1 MDEGCMNSSD
11 RAKWIRSLHFN
22 NKSFSLNIE
31 VNDRPSNWIIN
42 YIFEILLRER
52 YGYRNIN
59 FIYAPWDSSANAIGR
74 LNCEKSKK
82 DCSRPPPI
90 HVNLE
95 VWLRTGEQVSDY
107 APPHRV
113 SSNGPL
119 GPITRWGLYANE
131 ELWNHYS
138 PLNRDPT
145 LSSAGSFYESLAG
158 SGGNGMLYY
167 DRPSML
173 NAYHRLLSDD
183 GITRMELRSEHL
195 PTQSLWNITS
205 NTISGPGDRLPVLLN
220 WYPNALTVKSRL
232 VRLGLPDCLAF
243 SARVP
248 ENVTVSATCDFE
260 VNELVKVSWARLA
273 ESAPLIKQLL
283 DRFSIKQADY
293 IDLLRRVS

>member
-1 MDEGCMNSSD
+1 MCASRLFDSSTHRDYGTD

-138 PLNRDPT
+138 PSEAWDPT
-145 LSSAGSFYESLAG
+145 DNPCKKAREWRHF
-158 SGGNGMLYY
+158 
-167 DRPSML
+167 
-173 NAYHRLLSDD
+173 
-183 GITRMELRSEHL
+183 
-195 PTQSLWNITS
+195 QKTS
-205 NTISGPGDRLPVLLN
+205 
-220 WYPNALTVKSRL
+220 
-232 VRLGLPDCLAF
+232 
-243 SARVP
+243 
-248 ENVTVSATCDFE
+248 
-260 VNELVKVSWARLA
+260 
-273 ESAPLIKQLL
+273 ESASILPSVCR
-283 DRFSIKQADY
+283 DRHICVYQMVKLAK
-293 IDLLRRVS
+293 

>member
-1 MDEGCMNSSD
+1 
-11 RAKWIRSLHFN
+11 
-22 NKSFSLNIE
+22 
-31 VNDRPSNWIIN
+31 
-42 YIFEILLRER
+42 
-52 YGYRNIN
+52 
-59 FIYAPWDSSANAIGR
+59 
-74 LNCEKSKK
+74 
-82 DCSRPPPI
+82 
-90 HVNLE
+90 
-95 VWLRTGEQVSDY
+95 
-107 APPHRV
+107 
-113 SSNGPL
+113 
-119 GPITRWGLYANE
+119 
-131 ELWNHYS
+131 
-138 PLNRDPT
+138 
-145 LSSAGSFYESLAG
+145 
-158 SGGNGMLYY
+158 MLYY

-183 GITRMELRSEHL
+183 GVTRMELRSEHL

-293 IDLLRRVS
+293 IDLLRRVSWTLFVCFFMIYNNGCANYLALLPLYGFYCSRA